1 MNDILGEAMTAYD
14 QRRSA
19 AKLWVN
25 YTLRDPRSR
34 GRRADISEAATEGHI
49 PPETRRSSPGP
60 REEMPVKIYFRNS
73 NDMPELEWVA
83 LQQLGLD
90 VTALD
95 ISPMLVRLMKKRGVR
110 RVICD
115 DFFKLRSGRYD
126 TLLLLMNGIGLAG
139 NLDGLRRF
147 LTKAR
152 KLLRP
157 GGQLI
162 FDSSDIAYLY
172 HGKPPKGPEYYGAI
186 FYQYEYRRQQS
197 DWFQWLFIDRKTL
210 RAVLTEEGWSV
221 EPVYDSGL

>member
-83 LQQLGLD
+83 LQQCRG
-90 VTALD
+90 TILD
-95 ISPMLVRLMKKRGVR
+95 IGAGGARMRWRCSSSGWMSPRWTFR
-110 RVICD
+110 RCS
-115 DFFKLRSGRYD
+115 SG
-126 TLLLLMNGIGLAG
+126 
-139 NLDGLRRF
+139 
-147 LTKAR
+147 
-152 KLLRP
+152 
-157 GGQLI
+157 
-162 FDSSDIAYLY
+162 
-172 HGKPPKGPEYYGAI
+172 
-186 FYQYEYRRQQS
+186 
-197 DWFQWLFIDRKTL
+197 
-210 RAVLTEEGWSV
+210 
-221 EPVYDSGL
+221 